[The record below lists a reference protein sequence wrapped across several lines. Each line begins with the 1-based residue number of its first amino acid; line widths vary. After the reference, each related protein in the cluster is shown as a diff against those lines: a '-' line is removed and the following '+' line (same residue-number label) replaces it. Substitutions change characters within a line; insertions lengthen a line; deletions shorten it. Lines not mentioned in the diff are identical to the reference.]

1 MIGFHLSHPGQ
12 ISLCVKE
19 EHGVVVR
26 VKGGSDKG
34 GQEEG
39 WVGQRTFHVWVQWL
53 LDRSLVKTLTS
64 VHERELTWFVQ
75 I

>member
-34 GQEEG
+34 KKRDG
-39 WVGQRTFHVWVQWL
+39 WGNEPFVSGCNGYLTDHL
-53 LDRSLVKTLTS
+53 LKPLHLYM
-64 VHERELTWFVQ
+64 RES
-75 I
+75 